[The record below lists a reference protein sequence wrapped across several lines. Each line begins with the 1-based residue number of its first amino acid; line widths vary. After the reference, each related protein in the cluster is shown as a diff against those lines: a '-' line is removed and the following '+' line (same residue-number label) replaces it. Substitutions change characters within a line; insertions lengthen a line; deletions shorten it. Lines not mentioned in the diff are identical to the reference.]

1 MEIRSN
7 ISAIPYSAPVS
18 APQTAA
24 AGAEVATAPAETPST
39 IVSLQSPTPA
49 ATGTAGGTEPSPVKS
64 FTYGALGLPEPL
76 PDDTPSAKPE
86 NTYFTAG
93 KWVAAAATVGSIVS
107 LLV

>member
-7 ISAIPYSAPVS
+7 ISAIPYSAPAS

-24 AGAEVATAPAETPST
+24 AGAELATPAETPST
-39 IVSLQSPTPA
+39 IVTLQSPA
-49 ATGTAGGTEPSPVKS
+49 ATAAETEGGTEPSPVKS

-76 PDDTPSAKPE
+76 PVDTPSAKPE

>member
-7 ISAIPYSAPVS
+7 ISVIPYATPAS
-18 APQTAA
+18 APQAT
-24 AGAEVATAPAETPST
+24 AGAERSLPPAETPSS
-39 IVSLQSPTPA
+39 IVKLQSAAPATPGSGDSEA
-49 ATGTAGGTEPSPVKS
+49 PSPVKS
-64 FTYGALGLPEPL
+64 FAYGALGLPEPL
-76 PDDTPSAKPE
+76 PGDTPPAKPE